1 MFQEFTNLAD
11 LNYEVVINQ
20 TLPVSGFLPARA
32 LETTEATLKS
42 VKLEVKTRH
51 LRNNNLQFCNT
62 LLFPDELT
70 FSGLTELMFRF
81 T

>member
-42 VKLEVKTRH
+42 VKLE
-51 LRNNNLQFCNT
+51 
-62 LLFPDELT
+62 FPSWR
-70 FSGLTELMFRF
+70 SG
-81 T
+81 